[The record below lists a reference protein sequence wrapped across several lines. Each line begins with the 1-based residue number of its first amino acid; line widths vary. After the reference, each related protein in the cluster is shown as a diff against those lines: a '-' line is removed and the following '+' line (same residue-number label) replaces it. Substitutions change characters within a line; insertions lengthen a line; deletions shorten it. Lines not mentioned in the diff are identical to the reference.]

1 MTDNDVNGVAGICA
15 GDTIFFRRQKHEIF
29 EISLIGFDKNNPN

>member
-15 GDTIFFRRQKHEIF
+15 GDTIIF
-29 EISLIGFDKNNPN
+29 GCLVMKRADKS

>member
-15 GDTIFFRRQKHEIF
+15 GDTIFFECLVMKRQVIPARDVNVGK
-29 EISLIGFDKNNPN
+29 S